1 MLRGHTSL
9 LLFRVFIAYSQ
20 CDLWEFLGK
29 YLRVGILQFGSS
41 TDKIRNLERIF
52 SIVKK
57 VEADVVVLPEYSMFA
72 IENLSP
78 PEVHER
84 SEDLDSFYLS
94 EFRRFARENSVYV
107 LTTIFERAS
116 HPKVFNTAVLISPHE
131 EIVAIYRKIHLFNA
145 YGVRESDYMVAG
157 DSPSKVTDLAGV
169 RAAIAICFDLR
180 FPELFRHYALQGAEV
195 VFVPS
200 AWYSGSLKEETLE
213 FLSRSRASEN
223 TYYLVVANQFGQKF
237 AGRSM
242 VVDPLGVVLLDL
254 GIGEKY
260 VEFEIDLNY
269 VYEARRTLPLLS
281 LRREDIYTLKF
292 TSRNT

>member
-1 MLRGHTSL
+1 M
-9 LLFRVFIAYSQ
+9 
-20 CDLWEFLGK
+20 GK